1 MEATA
6 QSKQRYISMSHRKL
20 RRVANQV
27 RGKSV
32 VEALQIL
39 RFMPYFASDVIYKN
53 LVSATHNAM
62 AKYGDSASPE
72 QLMVSS
78 IMVDEGPAYKRFRP
92 RAQGRVYRI
101 EKPTAHLTIEVK
113 VKA

>member
-6 QSKQRYISMSHRKL
+6 RSKQRFILMSHRKL
-20 RRVANQV
+20 RRVANEV
-27 RGKSV
+27 RGKEV
-32 VEALQIL
+32 LEAYQTL
-39 RFMPYFASDVIYKN
+39 RFMPYFAAKVVLKN
-53 LVSATHNAM
+53 LRAAIANAEQKFGDQATP
-62 AKYGDSASPE
+62 DR
-72 QLMVSS
+72 LVISS

-113 VKA
+113 LKS